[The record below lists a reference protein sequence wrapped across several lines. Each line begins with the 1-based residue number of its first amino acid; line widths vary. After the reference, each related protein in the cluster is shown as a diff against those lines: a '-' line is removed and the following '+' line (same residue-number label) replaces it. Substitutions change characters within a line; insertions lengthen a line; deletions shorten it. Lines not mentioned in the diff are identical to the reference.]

1 MKIVEPAF
9 LSVITSETQS
19 QGLESVQ
26 NEVANSSVILFVSQM
41 EFFVETNYSNNV
53 NVTIISLTLP
63 NYLH

>member
-63 NYLH
+63 NYLL

>member
-9 LSVITSETQS
+9 LSVIPSETQS

-63 NYLH
+63 NYLL